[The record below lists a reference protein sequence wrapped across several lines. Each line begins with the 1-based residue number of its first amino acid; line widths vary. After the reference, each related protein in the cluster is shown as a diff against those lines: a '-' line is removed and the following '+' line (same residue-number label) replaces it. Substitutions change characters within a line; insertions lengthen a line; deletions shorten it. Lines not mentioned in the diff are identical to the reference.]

1 MNKTSLLAVLLIATQ
16 GFAQCPFPAQLNTTG
31 SCLGATLSVS
41 TSSTI
46 TQIVW
51 YNGSTPVATSAT
63 SPPNATYRP
72 ATAGVYTAVISDN
85 TGCPVTTDA
94 ITINQSVTPGI
105 SITQSAATVCTDQ
118 PIFTALAT
126 NGGAPPTYQWQ
137 VNAQNVGDNS
147 PVYKA
152 TAIPPHG
159 VVSCL
164 LTSSAVC
171 TTTAAAASNPITVRT
186 PPTVTLT
193 TKGNDC
199 PGDALLVSA
208 SDPLT
213 QIIWNEGS
221 TALTTVNASPGPGS
235 TIDTS
240 YVATTPGAYTATVTN
255 DIGCAATTNQ
265 IIVNPNVTP
274 VVTVGAAAAAV
285 CEGSP
290 LTFNASATDGGTAPV
305 FQWLVNGVNTGL
317 NSDSYSSAAFANGD
331 TITCSMT
338 SNAACALPA
347 TVLSNSIPLIVN
359 PIPQVDTGQIF
370 YLAEGQST
378 TLSPAAA
385 GNYSFSWSPGTG
397 LSDSMATEPI
407 ANPTKTTVYTLTATS
422 ADGCK
427 ASTEIIVD
435 VFTRL
440 HVPNAFTPNG
450 DGHNDIF
457 YILNGPPDSRIKDLS
472 VYDRWGE
479 KLFQVHD
486 APTADP
492 AFGWNGK
499 YKGAPAPAG
508 AYIYALVMNYA
519 DGTKLAFQG
528 TILLIR

>member
-1 MNKTSLLAVLLIATQ
+1 M
-16 GFAQCPFPAQLNTTG
+16 
-31 SCLGATLSVS
+31 
-41 TSSTI
+41 
-46 TQIVW
+46 
-51 YNGSTPVATSAT
+51 
-63 SPPNATYRP
+63 
-72 ATAGVYTAVISDN
+72 
-85 TGCPVTTDA
+85 
-94 ITINQSVTPGI
+94 
-105 SITQSAATVCTDQ
+105 
-118 PIFTALAT
+118 
-126 NGGAPPTYQWQ
+126 
-137 VNAQNVGDNS
+137 
-147 PVYKA
+147 
-152 TAIPPHG
+152 
-159 VVSCL
+159 
-164 LTSSAVC
+164 
-171 TTTAAAASNPITVRT
+171 
-186 PPTVTLT
+186 
-193 TKGNDC
+193 
-199 PGDALLVSA
+199 
-208 SDPLT
+208 
-213 QIIWNEGS
+213 
-221 TALTTVNASPGPGS
+221 NASPGPGA

-265 IIVNPNVTP
+265 IIVNPNVNP
-274 VVTVGAAAAAV
+274 VVSIGAAAAAV

-290 LTFNASATDGGTAPV
+290 LTFNASATDGGTTPV
-305 FQWLVNGVNTGL
+305 YRWLVNGVNAGS

-338 SNAACALPA
+338 SNATCALPE

-359 PIPQVDTGQIF
+359 PIPKVDTGQIF

-450 DGHNDIF
+450 DGLNDIF

-479 KLFQVHD
+479 KIFQVHD

-508 AYIYALVMNYA
+508 AYSYALVMNFA
-519 DGTKLAFQG
+519 DGTQQAFQG

>member
-1 MNKTSLLAVLLIATQ
+1 MNINPLLAVLLIATQ
-16 GFAQCPFPAQLNTTG
+16 GFAQCPFPSQLNTTG

-41 TSSTI
+41 TSSTL

-51 YNGSTPVATSAT
+51 YNGSNPVATSAT
-63 SPPNATYRP
+63 IPPNATYKP
-72 ATAGVYTAVISDN
+72 ATAGVYTAEISDN
-85 TGCPVTTDA
+85 TGCQITTNA
-94 ITINQSVTPGI
+94 ITINPSVTPGI
-105 SITQSAATVCTDQ
+105 SITQSSPTVCTDQ
-118 PIFTALAT
+118 PIFTALPT
-126 NGGAPPTYQWQ
+126 NGGALPIYQWQ
-137 VNAQNVGDNS
+137 VNGQNAGHNS

-164 LTSSAVC
+164 LTSNAVC
-171 TTTAAAASNPITVRT
+171 TTTATAASNPITART
-186 PPTVTLT
+186 PPPVTLT
-193 TKGNDC
+193 NKGNDC

-240 YVATTPGAYTATVTN
+240 YVATTPGVYTATVTN

-265 IIVNPNVTP
+265 IIVKPNVTP
-274 VVTVGAAAAAV
+274 AVTISAPAAAV

-290 LTFNASATDGGTAPV
+290 LTFNAGPTDGGTAPV
-305 FQWLVNGVNTGL
+305 YQWLINGVNTGS

-338 SNAACALPA
+338 SNATCALPA
-347 TVLSNSIPLIVN
+347 TVLSNSIPLTVK
-359 PIPQVDTGQIF
+359 PLPQVDTAQIF
-370 YLAEGQST
+370 YLAEGQSATLNPT
-378 TLSPAAA
+378 TA
-385 GNYSFSWSPGTG
+385 GNYSFSWSPDTG
-397 LSDSMATEPI
+397 LSDSTAANPV

-427 ASTEIIVD
+427 ASTEITVD

-479 KLFQVHD
+479 KIFQVHNVP
-486 APTADP
+486 AADP
-492 AFGWNGK
+492 AFGWNGR
-499 YKGAPAPAG
+499 YKSAPAPAG
-508 AYIYALVMNYA
+508 AYIYTLVMNFS
-519 DGTKLAFQG
+519 DGTQQAFQG

>member
-1 MNKTSLLAVLLIATQ
+1 MKINPLLAVLLIATQ

-41 TSSTI
+41 TSNTLI
-46 TQIVW
+46 QIVW
-51 YNGSTPVATSAT
+51 YNGSNPVATSAT
-63 SPPNATYRP
+63 IPPNATYKP
-72 ATAGVYTAVISDN
+72 STAGVYTAEISDN
-85 TGCPVTTDA
+85 MGCQITTNA
-94 ITINQSVTPGI
+94 ITINPSLTPGI
-105 SITQSAATVCTDQ
+105 SIAQSAATVCTYQ
-118 PIFTALAT
+118 PVFTALPT
-126 NGGAPPTYQWQ
+126 NGGTLPTYQWQ
-137 VNAQNVGDNS
+137 VNAKNVGHNS

-171 TTTAAAASNPITVRT
+171 TTTATAASNPITVRT
-186 PPTVTLT
+186 PPPVTLT
-193 TKGNDC
+193 NKGNDC
-199 PGDALLVSA
+199 PGDVLLVSA
-208 SDPLT
+208 SDPLI

-221 TALTTVNASPGPGS
+221 TALTTVNAGPGPGA

-240 YVATTPGAYTATVTN
+240 YVATAPGAYTATVTN

-274 VVTVGAAAAAV
+274 VVTIGAPAAV
-285 CEGSP
+285 VCKGSP
-290 LTFNASATDGGTAPV
+290 LTFNASPTDGGTAPV
-305 FQWLVNGVNTGL
+305 YQWLINGVNTGS
-317 NSDSYSSAAFANGD
+317 NNDSYSSAAFTNGD

-347 TVLSNSIPLIVN
+347 TVLSNSVPLTVQ
-359 PIPQVDTGQIF
+359 PLPQLDTGQIF
-370 YLAEGQST
+370 YLAEGQSIT
-378 TLSPAAA
+378 ISPTVK
-385 GNYSFSWSPGTG
+385 GDYSFLWSPGTG

-435 VFTRL
+435 VFTRV

-479 KLFQVHD
+479 KIFQVHNVP
-486 APTADP
+486 AADP
-492 AFGWNGK
+492 AFGWNGR
-499 YKGAPAPAG
+499 YKGESAPAG
-508 AYIYALVMNYA
+508 AYIYALVMSFA
-519 DGTKLAFQG
+519 DGTQQAFQG
-528 TILLIR
+528 SVLLIR